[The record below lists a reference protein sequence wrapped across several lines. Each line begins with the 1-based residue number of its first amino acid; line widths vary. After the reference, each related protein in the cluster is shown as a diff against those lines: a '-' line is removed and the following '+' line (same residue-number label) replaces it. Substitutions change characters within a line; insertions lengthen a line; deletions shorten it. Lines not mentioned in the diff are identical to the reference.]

1 MAGASRYDGGVAWL
15 AGAAGPCDDATSKAA
30 IVLACPLPN
39 SDPMPV
45 PSRRSVPADAAAD
58 AETGSEPAR
67 DGQHGREDD
76 TARAPARSRT
86 PRRGP
91 DGRLAEP
98 SVEAADA
105 AAPKP
110 ARRGRRKAAESESAN
125 ADAAQGDAEG
135 AGDKPAKAGKEK
147 AAKAAPKLVKTADK
161 LAKLGLTRSIDLV
174 LHLPMRY
181 EDETTLTP
189 MRELLP
195 GELAQTEG
203 VVYDNEITYRPRRQ
217 LLVRLRD
224 EDGSELVLRFLN
236 FYGSQVKQM
245 AVGQRLRVR
254 GDVRGGFFGL
264 EIVHPAVR
272 VVDEDTPLAQVLT
285 PVYPSTAGVSQAY
298 LRKAIDNA
306 LVRTPLP
313 ELLPAEVEAA
323 YLRPLGVPALADA
336 VRQLHHP
343 GVDSDETALID
354 GTHPAWIRIKFDELL
369 AQQLSLKRA
378 HEERRTRAAPAM
390 PRRGADDQ
398 DSLVARLFAALPF
411 SLTGAQTRVV
421 DEIARDLTLA
431 HPMQRLLQGDV
442 GSGKTV
448 VAALA
453 AAQAIDAGYQAALM
467 APTEILAEQHA
478 RKLRGWLEPLGVTV
492 AWLAGSLKTRD
503 KRSAIEAA
511 ALGTAQLVIGTH
523 AIIQDTVEFA
533 RLGLVIVDEQHRF
546 GVAQRLA
553 LRAKAGGPAGFQPHQ
568 LMMSATPIPR
578 TLAMTYYADLEVST
592 IDELPPGRT
601 PIVTK
606 LVADAR
612 REEVIGRVRD
622 AALGG
627 RQVYWVCPLIEE
639 SETLQLQTAVETYET
654 LAAALPGVNVGL
666 VHGRLSPAE
675 KASVMEAFSRN
686 EVQLLVATTV
696 IEVGVDVPNASL
708 MVIEHAERFGL
719 AQLHQ
724 LRGRVGRGTA
734 ASACVLMYSG
744 PLSIAGRARLKTM
757 RETNDGFEIARRD
770 LEIRGPGEF
779 LGARQSGA
787 AMLRFADL
795 EQDGWLI
802 EPAREAA
809 AALIAHHPEVVTQH
823 LARWLGAREQFLK
836 A

>member
-1 MAGASRYDGGVAWL
+1 MPLSDTRSPLDTDDDSAPKKRR
-15 AGAAGPCDDATSKAA
+15 AARSKA
-30 IVLACPLPN
+30 
-39 SDPMPV
+39 
-45 PSRRSVPADAAAD
+45 DA
-58 AETGSEPAR
+58 
-67 DGQHGREDD
+67 D
-76 TARAPARSRT
+76 TAQAPDAPA
-86 PRRGP
+86 
-91 DGRLAEP
+91 A
-98 SVEAADA
+98 EAAK
-105 AAPKP
+105 KP
-110 ARRGRRKAAESESAN
+110 V
-125 ADAAQGDAEG
+125 
-135 AGDKPAKAGKEK
+135 
-147 AAKAAPKLVKTADK
+147 AAKKTTLAKTADK
-161 LAKLGLTRSIDLV
+161 LAKLGLTRDIDLV

-181 EDETTLTP
+181 EDETSLTP
-189 MRELLP
+189 IGELLP
-195 GELAQTEG
+195 GGISQTEG
-203 VVYDNEITYRPRRQ
+203 VVYDNEIAYRPRRQ
-217 LLVRLRD
+217 LLVKMRD
-224 EDGSELVLRFLN
+224 DAGDELILRFLN

-245 AVGQRLRVR
+245 AIGVRLRVR
-254 GDVRGGFFGL
+254 GDVRGGFFGM
-264 EIVHPAVR
+264 EMVHPAVR
-272 VVDEDTPLAQVLT
+272 VVDEDTPLPQALT

-306 LVRTPLP
+306 LARTSLP
-313 ELLPAEVEAA
+313 ELLPEPVERQYLQPLEVPQ
-323 YLRPLGVPALADA
+323 LMDA
-336 VRQLHHP
+336 VRTLHHP
-343 GVDSDETALID
+343 NSHSDETALID
-354 GTHPAWIRIKFDELL
+354 GTHPAWTRIKFEELL

-390 PRRGADDQ
+390 QRSQPGDEA
-398 DSLVARLFAALPF
+398 SLVARLLKALPF
-411 SLTGAQTRVV
+411 GLTNAQQRVCA
-421 DEIARDLTLA
+421 EISQDLTQP

-453 AAQAIDAGYQAALM
+453 AAQAIDAGYQAAMM

-478 RKLRGWLEPLGVTV
+478 RKLRGWLEPLGVSV
-492 AWLAGSLKTRD
+492 AWLAGSLKTKE

-523 AIIQDTVEFA
+523 AIIQDAVEFA

-553 LRAKAGGPAGFQPHQ
+553 LRAKAQNAADGARDFQPHQ

-601 PIVTK
+601 PILTK
-606 LVADAR
+606 LVSDGR
-612 REEVIGRVRD
+612 RDEVIGRVRE
-622 AALGG
+622 AALTG

-654 LAAALPGVNVGL
+654 LVAALPELKVGL
-666 VHGRLSPAE
+666 VHGRLTPVE
-675 KASVMEAFSRN
+675 KATVMDAFSRN

-724 LRGRVGRGTA
+724 LRGRVGRGSA
-734 ASACVLMYSG
+734 ASVCVLLYTG
-744 PLSIAGRARLKTM
+744 PLSMTARARLQTM
-757 RETNDGFEIARRD
+757 RETTDGFEIARRD

-795 EQDGWLI
+795 ENDGWLI

-809 AALIAHHPEVVTQH
+809 TTLLAHYPNVVTQH
-823 LARWLGAREQFLK
+823 LLRWLNTREQYLK